1 MFGVTRFSGGV
12 ITFIT
17 ITEEAKVKGRAV
29 VRPMCGVPDES
40 LKTAYN
46 KCLRSASLSTHPG

>member
-17 ITEEAKVKGRAV
+17 ITEEARVKGRAV
-29 VRPMCGVPDES
+29 VRLYVEYQM
-40 LKTAYN
+40 
-46 KCLRSASLSTHPG
+46 